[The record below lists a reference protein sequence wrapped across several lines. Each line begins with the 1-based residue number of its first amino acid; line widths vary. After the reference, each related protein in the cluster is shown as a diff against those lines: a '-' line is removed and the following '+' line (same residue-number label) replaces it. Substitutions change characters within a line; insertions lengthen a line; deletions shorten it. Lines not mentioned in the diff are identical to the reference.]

1 MSLLSSAARAAVEGF
16 TSTNQDP
23 AKRKDIYT
31 ELLAILLAFVISLVI
46 LGFVGQLL
54 WNNVVMDLFTFVK
67 PVRSVW
73 QIIGLMIF
81 LSLIRP

>member
-1 MSLLSSAARAAVEGF
+1 MSLLSSACRAAVEGF

-23 AKRKDIYT
+23 TKRKDIYM
-31 ELLAILLAFVISLVI
+31 ELLAGLLAFVVALVI

-54 WNNVVMDLFTFVK
+54 WNNVIMDLFTFVK

-73 QIIGLMIF
+73 QIIGLAIF

>member
-16 TSTNQDP
+16 TTTSQDP
-23 AKRKDIYT
+23 VKRKDIYT
-31 ELLAILLAFVISLVI
+31 ELLAVLLAFVVSLVI

-54 WNNVVMDLFTFVK
+54 WNNVILDLFSFVK
-67 PVRSVW
+67 PARSVW
-73 QIIGLMIF
+73 QILGLMIF

>member
-23 AKRKDIYT
+23 AKRKDIYM
-31 ELLAILLAFVISLVI
+31 ELLAVLLAFVVSLVI

-54 WNNVVMDLFTFVK
+54 WNNVILDLFTFVK
-67 PVRSVW
+67 PARSVW
-73 QIIGLMIF
+73 QILGLMIF

>member
-23 AKRKDIYT
+23 TKRKDVYM
-31 ELLAILLAFVISLVI
+31 ELLAVLLAFVVALVI

-54 WNNVVMDLFTFVK
+54 WNNVIMDLFTFVK

-73 QIIGLMIF
+73 QIIGLAIF

>member
-1 MSLLSSAARAAVEGF
+1 MSLLSSVTRAAVEGF

-23 AKRKDIYT
+23 AKRKDIYM
-31 ELLAILLAFVISLVI
+31 ELLAVLLAFVVSLVI

-54 WNNVVMDLFTFVK
+54 WNNVIMDLFTFVK

-73 QIIGLMIF
+73 QIIGLAIF

>member
-23 AKRKDIYT
+23 AKRKDIYA
-31 ELLAILLAFVISLVI
+31 ELLAILLAFVVSLVI

>member
-1 MSLLSSAARAAVEGF
+1 MSIISSAARAAVEGF
-16 TSTNQDP
+16 TSNQDP
-23 AKRKDIYT
+23 AKRKDIYM
-31 ELLAILLAFVISLVI
+31 ELLAILLAFVVSLVI

-54 WNNVVMDLFTFVK
+54 WNNVVMDLFTFAK
-67 PVRSVW
+67 PARSVW

>member
-1 MSLLSSAARAAVEGF
+1 MSIVSSACRAAVEGF

-23 AKRKDIYT
+23 AKRKDIYM
-31 ELLAILLAFVISLVI
+31 ELLAVLLAFVVSLLI

-54 WNNVVMDLFTFVK
+54 WNNVVMDLFSFAK
-67 PVRSVW
+67 PARSVW
-73 QIIGLMIF
+73 QIIGLAIF

>member
-1 MSLLSSAARAAVEGF
+1 MSLVSSAARAAVEGF
-16 TSTNQDP
+16 TSGSQDP
-23 AKRKDIYT
+23 VKRKDIYT
-31 ELLAILLAFVISLVI
+31 DLLAVLFAFVVSLVI

-54 WNNVVMDLFTFVK
+54 WNNVVMDLFTIAK
-67 PVRSVW
+67 PARSVW

>member
-1 MSLLSSAARAAVEGF
+1 MSIVSSAARACVEGF

-23 AKRKDIYT
+23 AKRKDIYM
-31 ELLAILLAFVISLVI
+31 ELLAVLLAFVVSLVI

-54 WNNVVMDLFTFVK
+54 WNNVVMDLFSFAK
-67 PVRSVW
+67 PARSVW
-73 QIIGLMIF
+73 QIIGLVIF

>member
-1 MSLLSSAARAAVEGF
+1 MSLLSSAALAAVEGF
-16 TSTNQDP
+16 TSTSQDP
-23 AKRKDIYT
+23 VKRKDVYT
-31 ELLAILLAFVISLVI
+31 HLLAVLLAFVVSLII

-54 WNNVVMDLFTFVK
+54 WNNVVMDLFSIAK
-67 PVRSVW
+67 PARSVW

>member
-1 MSLLSSAARAAVEGF
+1 MSILSSAARAAVEGF
-16 TSTNQDP
+16 TSSTQDP
-23 AKRKDIYT
+23 VKRKDIYM
-31 ELLAILLAFVISLVI
+31 ELLAVLLAFVISLVI

-54 WNNVVMDLFTFVK
+54 WNNVVMDLFSFAK
-67 PVRSVW
+67 PARSVW

>member
-31 ELLAILLAFVISLVI
+31 ELLAVLLAFVVSLVI

>member
-1 MSLLSSAARAAVEGF
+1 MSLLSSACRAAVEGF

-23 AKRKDIYT
+23 TKRKDIYM
-31 ELLAILLAFVISLVI
+31 ELLAVLLAFVVALII

-54 WNNVVMDLFTFVK
+54 WNNVIMDLFTFVK

-73 QIIGLMIF
+73 QIIGLAIF

>member
-16 TSTNQDP
+16 TSTSQDP
-23 AKRKDIYT
+23 VKKRDIYI
-31 ELLAILLAFVISLVI
+31 ELLAVLLAFVISLII

-54 WNNVVMDLFTFVK
+54 WNNVVMDLFTFAK

-81 LSLIRP
+81 ISLIRP

>member
-1 MSLLSSAARAAVEGF
+1 MSLLTSAALAAVEGF

-23 AKRKDIYT
+23 VKKKDIYMQ
-31 ELLAILLAFVISLVI
+31 LLAVLLAFVVSLVI

-54 WNNVVMDLFTFVK
+54 WNNVVMDLFAFAK
-67 PVRSVW
+67 PARSVW

-81 LSLIRP
+81 ISLIRP

>member
-1 MSLLSSAARAAVEGF
+1 MSVISSAARAAVEGF

-23 AKRKDIYT
+23 VKRRDVYMQ
-31 ELLAILLAFVISLVI
+31 LLSVLLAFIVALVI

-54 WNNVVMDLFTFVK
+54 WNNVVMDLFSFAK
-67 PVRSVW
+67 PARSVW

-81 LSLIRP
+81 ISLIRP

>member
-16 TSTNQDP
+16 TSGSQDP
-23 AKRKDIYT
+23 VKRKDIYT
-31 ELLAILLAFVISLVI
+31 DLLAVLFAFVVSLVI

-54 WNNVVMDLFTFVK
+54 WNNVVMDLFSFAK
-67 PVRSVW
+67 PARSVW